1 MLTIKFYKGEE
12 KDVVRE
18 ENLADSIFHE
28 QYDRAMMLVREFVSS
43 PSDEGS
49 GDKGSGDRYLNHLYT
64 NKKWGG
70 RTS

>member
-43 PSDEGS
+43 PSE
-49 GDKGSGDRYLNHLYT
+49 GSGDRYLNHLYK
-64 NKKWGG
+64 NKKGG
-70 RTS
+70 GMTS